1 MSTTNPL
8 TIEDVFITTFKRE
21 VPAGAYPG
29 GTSLPY
35 GGRCDLGI
43 FTIRTTGGHE
53 GHSFLGAFNRD
64 VNEDAGL
71 LLKNLKP
78 LVVGEHALQIEKFW
92 RKMWRRKRGVSI
104 RAIGAVDVALWD
116 LAGQITEQPI
126 YRLLGGYRESVPA
139 YASSAYLP
147 TAQDY
152 AEEAVT
158 FRDRGWKAYKIHPH
172 TEPNEDIEICR
183 VVRDAVGPEM
193 VLMLDAAW
201 SYNYETAVRVGRA
214 IEDLN
219 FYWYEDPLEGEDI
232 YGYSKLRQKLEIP
245 IISTEYAPGGFYGM
259 QQWILQGATDMLR
272 GDVAVVGGITP
283 LMKIANL
290 ADAFRMN
297 CEIHHGGNSLNNVAN
312 LHATLAIGNCEYF
325 EVLLPDEVQ
334 KFGLLDDIVVDKNGL
349 VHAPKEPGLGYAID
363 WDLVKQTQ
371 ISELR

>member
-43 FTIRTTGGHE
+43 LTIRTTGGHE

-126 YRLLGGYRESVPA
+126 YRLLGGYRDSVPA
-139 YASSAYLP
+139 LSL
-147 TAQDY
+147 
-152 AEEAVT
+152 
-158 FRDRGWKAYKIHPH
+158 IH
-172 TEPNEDIEICR
+172 I
-183 VVRDAVGPEM
+183 
-193 VLMLDAAW
+193 
-201 SYNYETAVRVGRA
+201 
-214 IEDLN
+214 
-219 FYWYEDPLEGEDI
+219 
-232 YGYSKLRQKLEIP
+232 
-245 IISTEYAPGGFYGM
+245 
-259 QQWILQGATDMLR
+259 
-272 GDVAVVGGITP
+272 
-283 LMKIANL
+283 
-290 ADAFRMN
+290 
-297 CEIHHGGNSLNNVAN
+297 
-312 LHATLAIGNCEYF
+312 
-325 EVLLPDEVQ
+325 
-334 KFGLLDDIVVDKNGL
+334 
-349 VHAPKEPGLGYAID
+349 
-363 WDLVKQTQ
+363 
-371 ISELR
+371 